1 VHTPLTRVA
10 IAGVVVGVLATVVV
24 VVTVVDV
31 TVLYVVV
38 AAGIGVKMDC
48 RVTGR
53 TDPCG
58 LPGGS
63 WDCRPYSTYWGKK
76 NERIKLIYCPQCI

>member
-1 VHTPLTRVA
+1 
-10 IAGVVVGVLATVVV
+10 VVVGVLATVVV

-31 TVLYVVV
+31 MVLYVVV

-58 LPGGS
+58 LLGGS
-63 WDCRPYSTYWGKK
+63 WDCRPYSTYLGKK
-76 NERIKLIYCPQCI
+76 IKGESLFKLPSPLDRALNVNMSIS